1 MVDVKINYDKLEKIR
16 VSFRGIVESGVDD
29 DILENYI
36 KVSDNYNSFIDS
48 IDNVQKNVTE
58 NFSKQLNK
66 AVETVGV
73 HGEFDLNDVFEDTA
87 FKDATKDDLAGKSL
101 DAIVEEMN
109 SNQESL
115 ADEVKITI
123 EQEFIK
129 GLASA

>member
-1 MVDVKINYDKLEKIR
+1 M
-16 VSFRGIVESGVDD
+16 
-29 DILENYI
+29 
-36 KVSDNYNSFIDS
+36 
-48 IDNVQKNVTE
+48 
-58 NFSKQLNK
+58 
-66 AVETVGV
+66 

-87 FKDATKDDLAGKSL
+87 FKDATKDVLAGKSL